1 MPCFSIHLCW
11 PLSWRPT
18 GWRSSNLQP
27 PSQTMM
33 QTDALPDAV
42 EGMTRWRI
50 EDCNLRPVHLRLPLP
65 PGSPRGRNLRD
76 PILVHPDPVRLRR
89 ISSSFASASGCR
101 TRRGRRSFLG
111 RVSRQWLRSSRPKV
125 LVGLWSKP
133 LVTSFLVLLLRSVF
147 VSSLLFF
154 LHSQSSRKMLGS
166 FCFLWFKLT
175 KLPTFIWINSTLLM
189 LITVCFAEIIWV
201 VLFIDRVPYFHY

>member
-50 EDCNLRPVHLRLPLP
+50 EDCNLHPARLRLPLP

-133 LVTSFLVLLLRSVF
+133 LVTSFLVLLLRSAF

-154 LHSQSSRKMLGS
+154 YKVR
-166 FCFLWFKLT
+166 
-175 KLPTFIWINSTLLM
+175 
-189 LITVCFAEIIWV
+189 
-201 VLFIDRVPYFHY
+201 VLERCWAAFRFSDLS